1 MKKKLNKTH
10 RQMKSGSMKV
20 VALVFALTALFS
32 MQVSAADYPITI
44 AGITVTDANKN
55 DVRGDGG
62 TVKYD
67 PATKTITLNNAN
79 INGGSG
85 SAVSISE
92 TNSTGSYTIN
102 LIGDNTVYCSDR
114 AIYGKCSSLTIQG
127 INNGSLEM
135 TYASVPLIGI
145 HAFNADLIIKDCNII
160 AIAGGSGVIA
170 GNSAAG
176 KTITID
182 NANVTTHSAGT
193 DVKPISGFASMI
205 LTHCKMTLPVNSTYT
220 NNEIQVDGSVY
231 YGNVKIIRVYPIQV
245 AGIDVTEDNMDAVP
259 IISGYATY
267 NPDTKTLELEGDAA
281 EVSAIN
287 NHGIHISASAEDG
300 VEYAIYGSPVQAD
313 YFAITSSGAGT
324 YDGINSYAN
333 LALKGSLFIDGA
345 FYGVSMGNSA
355 SLTIK
360 NAYIKVNS
368 PGQCGISGYNGDLLI
383 ENSEV
388 IIQSGGVRGFG
399 NISLIGSY
407 IHSPAGALVD
417 GGAIKLNGSQ
427 YYDEI
432 VIKKSPAG
440 VDLKEASVNNAWATS
455 GTLHIEYNQSTKATA
470 EVFSLI
476 GAKVANIPLSTGI
489 NSQAMDRGIYIIR
502 IGNETYKVNVE

>member
-1 MKKKLNKTH
+1 MKKKLHKTH
-10 RQMKSGSMKV
+10 RQMMSGSMKV
-20 VALVFALTALFS
+20 VALVFALTTLLS
-32 MQVSAADYPITI
+32 MHVSAIDYPITI

-67 PATKTITLNNAN
+67 PATKTITLTNAN

-85 SAVSISE
+85 SAVAISE
-92 TNSTGSYTIN
+92 PASTGNYTIK
-102 LIGDNTVYCSDR
+102 LIGDNTVYCDDR

-127 INNGSLEM
+127 INDGSLEM
-135 TYASVPLIGI
+135 STASVPLIGI

-160 AIAGGSGVIA
+160 AIGHSDVIA

-182 NANVTTHSAGT
+182 NANVETSSYGT
-193 DVKPISGFASMI
+193 DVEPISGFASMI
-205 LTHCKMTLPVNSTYT
+205 LTHCKMTLPANGIYT
-220 NNEIQVDGSVY
+220 NNQLQVDGSVY

-245 AGIDVTEDNMDAVP
+245 AGIDVTEENKDAVP
-259 IISGYATY
+259 IVSGYAIY
-267 NPDTKTLELEGDAA
+267 NPDTRTLKLEGDATEIYA
-281 EVSAIN
+281 N
-287 NHGIHISASAEDG
+287 NNNGIYISAPVEDG
-300 VEYAIYGSPVQAD
+300 VEYTIYGCPEQDD
-313 YFAITSSGAGT
+313 YFPITATGEGT
-324 YDGINSYAN
+324 YNGISSTAD
-333 LALKGSLFIDGA
+333 LALTGWLDIEGV
-345 FYGVSMGNSA
+345 YLGVSMGNWA

-360 NAYIKVNS
+360 NAGIRAYS
-368 PGQCGISGYNGDLLI
+368 PGQCGISGSGGDLII

-388 IIQSGGVRGFG
+388 IILSGGVRGFG
-399 NISLIGSY
+399 NISLIDSY
-407 IHSPAGALVD
+407 IHSPAGAVVD
-417 GGAIKLNGSQ
+417 GGAIKLNGSE

-432 VIKKSPAG
+432 VIKKSPVG

-489 NSQAMDRGIYIIR
+489 NSQAIDRGIYIVR
-502 IGNETYKVNVE
+502 IGNETHKVNVE